1 MQPATEQPH
10 SIFTASRDLLAIC
23 IVVALA
29 NLLLDPPDPGW
40 LALNPTPWLLPA
52 ALMGAR
58 YGFTSGLLSGLV
70 IAGSLAFCRSR
81 MQGLEFNELFR
92 EHSYFFLTIV
102 VTGAVAGEAGRLLH
116 RRSAAALKLSARLEH
131 ENTRLRH
138 QLHITDETR
147 HQLQQQLVLFNAP
160 MCALDDELATLF
172 TYPKDEFPHQLLRVL
187 HRLTGI
193 TSAGIY
199 VIDGDKLAQVT
210 VLHPTPPLVPT
221 RSLRDTPL
229 AEKSLS
235 AGALASVPDATEL
248 TQAQP
253 FLAAFPWLDH
263 TGRTCVLLIQDMPL
277 EAFNLQNLARL
288 ELILSWAS
296 AITVMRLNFSSR
308 LNDGHAASH
317 EDFLVL
323 LSEAVEASRIHRLP
337 STVLRF
343 DFESAES
350 VPSALYLLPK
360 TAVATRL
367 HKKSSVV
374 ILLPFSGQT
383 EAQQARRAIA
393 SVFPATRSQH
403 HVISGDIATRDLWA
417 TLQKS

>member
-1 MQPATEQPH
+1 MRSVTENPH
-10 SIFTASRDLLAIC
+10 SFFVASRDLLAIC
-23 IVVALA
+23 VVVALA

-52 ALMGAR
+52 ALIGAR
-58 YGFTSGLLSGLV
+58 YGFSSGLLSGLV
-70 IAGSLAFCRSR
+70 VALLLGFTRSR
-81 MQGLEFNELFR
+81 MQGLEFNELLR
-92 EHSYFFLTIV
+92 DQPYFFLSIV
-102 VTGAVAGEAGRLLH
+102 VTGAVAGELGRLLH
-116 RRSAAALKLSARLEH
+116 RRGASALKTSALLEE
-131 ENTRLRH
+131 ENARLRH
-138 QLHITDETR
+138 QLHVTDETR

-160 MCALDDELATLF
+160 MCALDDELGALF
-172 TYPKDEFPHQLLRVL
+172 AYPKDEFPHQLLRVL

-199 VIDGDKLAQVT
+199 VVDNARLAQVT
-210 VLHPTPPLVPT
+210 ALHPTPPLAAT
-221 RSLRDTPL
+221 LSLRDTPL
-229 AEKSLS
+229 AEKALS

-263 TGRTCVLLIQDMPL
+263 MGRTCVLLIQDMPL

-296 AITVMRLNFSSR
+296 AIAVMRLNFSSR
-308 LNDGHAASH
+308 IIECHTASH

-323 LSEAVEASRIHRLP
+323 LSEAIEAGRVHRLP

-350 VPSALYLLPK
+350 VPVALRLLPN
-360 TAVATRL
+360 TAVTTQL
-367 HKKSSVV
+367 HTKSSVV
-374 ILLPFSGQT
+374 VLLPFSGEM
-383 EAQQARRAIA
+383 EAQQARRAIT
-393 SVFPATRSQH
+393 SLSPATRSQH
-403 HVISGDIATRDLWA
+403 YVISGDIATRDLWA
-417 TLQKS
+417 TLQNS